1 MCDGRKDCKYGRD
14 EYACEFIVIEK
25 SQYRKAEVPKNP
37 FDDGP
42 LNVTV
47 SFDVQDIVQIHEPK
61 VRSIS
66 RDLLVKVKVFSIILQ

>member
-1 MCDGRKDCKYGRD
+1 MCDGRKDCNYGRD
-14 EYACEFIVIEK
+14 EYACQIIVMEK

-47 SFDVQDIVQIHEPK
+47 SFDVQDIVSINEPK
-61 VRSIS
+61 VCSIS
-66 RDLLVKVKVFSIILQ
+66 GALFSEKLYFHQ

>member
-42 LNVTV
+42 LNITV

-61 VRSIS
+61 VCSI
-66 RDLLVKVKVFSIILQ
+66 